1 METLAENRV
10 KYRLVVDLYCAE
22 RDQHRKCR
30 VSNIGLDGMF
40 VVGLPCFR
48 HDQRVRA
55 TFGRSE
61 GGALSLPCRVDQ
73 ITLDGADLKFDNPSP
88 QQIEELREVIYPHW
102 NGHDLLE
109 GVLILSNWVEA
120 DDFAGWLRLLTLV
133 QHWQRSTVG
142 ARTEFSRSRIA
153 SPMTVPPAERLI
165 T

>member
-1 METLAENRV
+1 METLAEKRV
-10 KYRLVVDLYCAE
+10 KVRLVVDLYCVE

-40 VVGLPCFR
+40 VVGLPCFKN
-48 HDQRVRA
+48 DQKVRA

-61 GGALSLPCRVDQ
+61 GGALCLPCRVSQ
-73 ITLDGADLKFDNPSP
+73 IALDGADLKFDNPSA
-88 QQIEELREVIYPHW
+88 QQIEELREIIYPQW
-102 NGHDLLE
+102 NGLNLLE

-120 DDFAGWLRLLTLV
+120 DDFTGWLRLLTLV